1 MAEQQV
7 SHDDPFY
14 VNNAVEG
21 FTGIDTT
28 LWDSPTGY
36 FNDARTRWNNTS
48 GTGVSIG
55 KSSSAAATMTAARYS
70 QDWYGLYTY
79 SGLRSL
85 GRSFTIKV
93 NARSLSEAAGSNL
106 SKWIAST
113 STHELGHALSLK
125 DNPDTTKASLMK
137 HSRNRTTVI
146 KPQSYDISE
155 VKRIY

>member
-1 MAEQQV
+1 MKIEE
-7 SHDDPFY
+7 
-14 VNNAVEG
+14 NAPRLRSARVARRTLG
-21 FTGIDTT
+21 AMTLAMVMVFASVLPAHADYYSGGMPSTKFNVKYSGINST
-28 LWDSPTGY
+28 WTGY

-106 SKWIAST
+106 SKWIASG
-113 STHELGHALSLK
+113 SAPSL
-125 DNPDTTKASLMK
+125 
-137 HSRNRTTVI
+137 V
-146 KPQSYDISE
+146 DI
-155 VKRIY
+155 